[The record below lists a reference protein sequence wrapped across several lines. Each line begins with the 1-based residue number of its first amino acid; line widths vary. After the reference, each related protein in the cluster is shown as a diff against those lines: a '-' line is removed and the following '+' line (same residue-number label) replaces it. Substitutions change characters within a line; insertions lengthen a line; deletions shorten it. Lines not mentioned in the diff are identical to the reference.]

1 MIRVLVT
8 TASRHGATTQI
19 GEQLGSA
26 LRSAFDRRGLAAE
39 VDVYGAESIGAGT
52 DVGMYDAAV
61 IGSAVYFGRW
71 LRPARRLIAQ
81 HDAELKAMPVWLFS
95 SGPIGAE
102 GSSIGPPPAPDW
114 VREHKTFGGKVD
126 PQSLR
131 RHERLIVKA
140 LRVADT
146 DSRDTAAIARWAD
159 QIAAQLVDV
168 IPGSLSNHSVQDR

>member
-1 MIRVLVT
+1 MIRVLVS

-26 LRSAFDRRGLAAE
+26 LRKALDGRGLDAD
-39 VDVYGAESIGAGT
+39 VDIRGAESIGAGT
-52 DVGMYDAAV
+52 DVGRYDAAV

-81 HDAELKAMPVWLFS
+81 HDADLKSMPVWLFS
-95 SGPIGAE
+95 SGPIGEE
-102 GSSIGPPPAPDW
+102 GSTVGPPPAPDW

-126 PQSLR
+126 PQALR
-131 RHERLIVKA
+131 WHERLIVKV

-146 DSRDTAAIARWAD
+146 DSRDAAAITRWAD
-159 QIAAQLVDV
+159 QIAAQLVDAV
-168 IPGSLSNHSVQDR
+168 PQPLSDHSVQDL